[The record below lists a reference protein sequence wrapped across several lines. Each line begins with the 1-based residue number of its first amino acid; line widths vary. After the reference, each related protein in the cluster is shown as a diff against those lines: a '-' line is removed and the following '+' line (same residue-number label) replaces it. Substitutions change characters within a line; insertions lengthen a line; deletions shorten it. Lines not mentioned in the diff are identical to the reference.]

1 MLPVLKLK
9 IFPSN
14 PFEVREY
21 KMKFATKVSI
31 LFLYLLTVSSSTIS
45 EEQEI
50 SDLNTSQ
57 TKSEHSRLPLKELRA
72 FTQVFEQIRQGY
84 IEKVEDQQL
93 LQNAITGML
102 LELDPHSAYLSKQEY
117 MNLQEN
123 TSGHYGGLGIE
134 ISAEDGLIKVIAPID
149 NSPAERMGI
158 RAGDLIVEI
167 NGSSVR
173 GLALPKAIEQLRGEK
188 GSSIDLSVFR
198 DGEDELLKFNIIRDK
213 IYTSAVES
221 RFLRP
226 GFAYI
231 RISQFQKDSGNDF
244 IETLKKLKGES
255 SNNLQLLGL
264 ILDLRNNPGGLV
276 PAAVQVADAL
286 LDNRTIVYTE
296 GRMVSANVSFNSNP
310 GDLIQQIPIV
320 VLINGG
326 SASASE
332 IVAGALQDHRRAVI
346 VGTQSFGKG
355 SVQTVLP
362 LGDGRAV
369 KLTTARYFTPKGRSI
384 QAQGIEPDII
394 IPKVN
399 SQIPIQKKRLRES
412 DLEGHL
418 AVQQE
423 LDKESV
429 IELEDLNNDNQ
440 LKEALNILRGSR
452 LLRTSGAET

>member
-1 MLPVLKLK
+1 MKCNKKVL
-9 IFPSN
+9 
-14 PFEVREY
+14 
-21 KMKFATKVSI
+21 I
-31 LFLYLLTVSSSTIS
+31 LCLYLTTVSWFTIS
-45 EEQEI
+45 EELKI
-50 SDLNTSQ
+50 SDQDTARAMQ
-57 TKSEHSRLPLKELRA
+57 ERSRLPLQELRS

-93 LQNAITGML
+93 LENAITGML

-117 MNLQEN
+117 QNLQEN
-123 TSGHYGGLGIE
+123 TSGYYGGLGIE
-134 ISAEDGLIKVIAPID
+134 ISAEDGLIKVISPID
-149 NSPAERMGI
+149 NSPAERIGI

-173 GLALPKAIEQLRGEK
+173 GLALPRAIAKLRGKK
-188 GSSIDLSVFR
+188 GSTINISVIR
-198 DGEDELLKFNIIRDK
+198 DDEDELLSFTITRDE
-213 IYTSAVES
+213 ISTSSVKS
-221 RFLRP
+221 RILRP

-231 RISQFQKDSGNDF
+231 RISQFQKDSGEDF
-244 IETLKKLKGES
+244 VEALKNLKS
-255 SNNLQLLGL
+255 DNSNIGQLLGL

-286 LDNRTIVYTE
+286 LDHGTIVYTE
-296 GRMVSANVSFNSNP
+296 GRLASANVTFNSTP
-310 GDLIQQIPIV
+310 GDLIQHIPIV

-355 SVQTVLP
+355 SVQTLLP

-384 QAQGIEPDII
+384 QAQGIEPDVI
-394 IPKVN
+394 IPRVDV
-399 SQIPIQKKRLRES
+399 QIPLQQKRLRES

-418 AVQQE
+418 EMHQE
-423 LDKESV
+423 LGEKSE
-429 IELEDLNNDNQ
+429 IEIENLNNDNQ

-452 LLRTSGAET
+452 LFLTSGTET

>member
-1 MLPVLKLK
+1 MKCNKKVL
-9 IFPSN
+9 
-14 PFEVREY
+14 
-21 KMKFATKVSI
+21 I
-31 LFLYLLTVSSSTIS
+31 LCLYLTTVSWFTIS
-45 EEQEI
+45 EELKI
-50 SDLNTSQ
+50 SDQDTARALQ
-57 TKSEHSRLPLKELRA
+57 ERSRLPLQELRS

-93 LQNAITGML
+93 LENAITGML
-102 LELDPHSAYLSKQEY
+102 LELDPHSAYLSKQDY
-117 MNLQEN
+117 QNLQEN
-123 TSGHYGGLGIE
+123 TSGYYGGLGIE
-134 ISAEDGLIKVIAPID
+134 ISAEDGLIKVISPID
-149 NSPAERMGI
+149 NSPAERIGI

-173 GLALPKAIEQLRGEK
+173 GLALPRAIAKLRGKK
-188 GSSIDLSVFR
+188 GSTINISVIR
-198 DGEDELLKFNIIRDK
+198 DDEDELLSFTIIRDE
-213 IYTSAVES
+213 IYTSSVK
-221 RFLRP
+221 RRILRP

-231 RISQFQKDSGNDF
+231 RISQFQKDSGEDF
-244 IETLKKLKGES
+244 VEALKNLKS
-255 SNNLQLLGL
+255 DNSNIGQLLGL

-286 LDNRTIVYTE
+286 LDHGTIVYTE
-296 GRMVSANVSFNSNP
+296 GRLASANVTFNSTP
-310 GDLIQQIPIV
+310 GDLIQHIPIV

-355 SVQTVLP
+355 SVQTLLP

-384 QAQGIEPDII
+384 QAQGIEPDVI
-394 IPKVN
+394 IPRVDV
-399 SQIPIQKKRLRES
+399 QIPLQQKRLRES

-418 AVQQE
+418 EVHQE
-423 LDKESV
+423 LGEKSK
-429 IELEDLNNDNQ
+429 IEIEDLNNDNQ

-452 LLRTSGAET
+452 LFLTSGTET

>member
-1 MLPVLKLK
+1 MKCNKKVL
-9 IFPSN
+9 
-14 PFEVREY
+14 
-21 KMKFATKVSI
+21 I
-31 LFLYLLTVSSSTIS
+31 LCLYLTTVSWFTIS
-45 EEQEI
+45 EELKI
-50 SDLNTSQ
+50 SDQDTARALQ
-57 TKSEHSRLPLKELRA
+57 ERSRLPLQELRS

-93 LQNAITGML
+93 LENAITGML

-117 MNLQEN
+117 QNLQEN
-123 TSGHYGGLGIE
+123 TSGYYGGLGIE
-134 ISAEDGLIKVIAPID
+134 ISAEDGLIKVISPID
-149 NSPAERMGI
+149 NSPAERIGI

-173 GLALPKAIEQLRGEK
+173 GLALPRAIAKLRGKK
-188 GSSIDLSVFR
+188 GSTINISVIR
-198 DGEDELLKFNIIRDK
+198 DDEDELLSFTIIRDE
-213 IYTSAVES
+213 IYTSSVK
-221 RFLRP
+221 RRILRP

-231 RISQFQKDSGNDF
+231 RISQFQKDSGEDF
-244 IETLKKLKGES
+244 VEALKNLKS
-255 SNNLQLLGL
+255 DNSNIGQLLGL

-286 LDNRTIVYTE
+286 LDHGTIVYTE
-296 GRMVSANVSFNSNP
+296 GRLASANVTFNSTP
-310 GDLIQQIPIV
+310 GDLIQHIPIV

-355 SVQTVLP
+355 SVQTLLP

-384 QAQGIEPDII
+384 QAQGIEPDVI
-394 IPKVN
+394 IPRVDV
-399 SQIPIQKKRLRES
+399 QIPLQQKRLRES

-418 AVQQE
+418 EVHQE
-423 LDKESV
+423 LGEKSK
-429 IELEDLNNDNQ
+429 IEIEDLNNDNQ

-452 LLRTSGAET
+452 LFLTSGTET

>member
-1 MLPVLKLK
+1 MKCNKKVL
-9 IFPSN
+9 
-14 PFEVREY
+14 
-21 KMKFATKVSI
+21 I
-31 LFLYLLTVSSSTIS
+31 LCLYLTTVSWFTIS
-45 EEQEI
+45 EELKI
-50 SDLNTSQ
+50 SDQDTARAMQ
-57 TKSEHSRLPLKELRA
+57 ERSRLPLQELRS

-93 LQNAITGML
+93 LENAITGML

-117 MNLQEN
+117 QNLQEN
-123 TSGHYGGLGIE
+123 TSGYYGGLGIE
-134 ISAEDGLIKVIAPID
+134 ISAEDGLIKVISPID
-149 NSPAERMGI
+149 NSPAERIGI

-173 GLALPKAIEQLRGEK
+173 GLALPRAIAKLRGEK
-188 GSSIDLSVFR
+188 GSTINISVIR
-198 DGEDELLKFNIIRDK
+198 DDEDELLSFTIIRDE
-213 IYTSAVES
+213 IYTSSVK
-221 RFLRP
+221 RRILRP

-231 RISQFQKDSGNDF
+231 RISQFQKDSGEDF
-244 IETLKKLKGES
+244 VEALKNLKS
-255 SNNLQLLGL
+255 DNSNIGQLLGL

-286 LDNRTIVYTE
+286 LDHGTIVYTE
-296 GRMVSANVSFNSNP
+296 GRLASANVTFNSTP
-310 GDLIQQIPIV
+310 GDLIQHIPIV

-355 SVQTVLP
+355 SVQTLLP

-384 QAQGIEPDII
+384 QAQGIEPDVI
-394 IPKVN
+394 IPRVDV
-399 SQIPIQKKRLRES
+399 QIPLQQKRLRES

-418 AVQQE
+418 EVHQE
-423 LDKESV
+423 LGEKSK
-429 IELEDLNNDNQ
+429 IEIEDLNNDNQ

-452 LLRTSGAET
+452 LFLTSGTET

>member
-1 MLPVLKLK
+1 MKCNKKVLILCLYLTTVSWFTISDELK
-9 IFPSN
+9 ISDQDTA
-14 PFEVREY
+14 RT
-21 KMKFATKVSI
+21 M
-31 LFLYLLTVSSSTIS
+31 
-45 EEQEI
+45 QER
-50 SDLNTSQ
+50 
-57 TKSEHSRLPLKELRA
+57 SRLPLQELRS

-93 LQNAITGML
+93 LENAITGML
-102 LELDPHSAYLSKQEY
+102 LELDPHSAYLSKQDY
-117 MNLQEN
+117 QNLQEN
-123 TSGHYGGLGIE
+123 TSGYYGGLGIE
-134 ISAEDGLIKVIAPID
+134 ISAEDGLIKVISPID
-149 NSPAERMGI
+149 NSPAERIGI

-173 GLALPKAIEQLRGEK
+173 GLALPRAIAKLRGKK
-188 GSSIDLSVFR
+188 GSTIDISVIR
-198 DGEDELLKFNIIRDK
+198 DDEDELLSFTIIRDE
-213 IYTSAVES
+213 IYTSSVK
-221 RFLRP
+221 RRILRP

-231 RISQFQKDSGNDF
+231 RISQFQKDSGEDF
-244 IETLKKLKGES
+244 VEALKNLKS
-255 SNNLQLLGL
+255 DNSNIGQLLGL

-286 LDNRTIVYTE
+286 LDHGTIVYTE
-296 GRMVSANVSFNSNP
+296 GRLASANVTFNSTP
-310 GDLIQQIPIV
+310 GDLIPHIPVV

-355 SVQTVLP
+355 SVQTLLP

-384 QAQGIEPDII
+384 QAQGIEPDVI
-394 IPKVN
+394 IPRVDV
-399 SQIPIQKKRLRES
+399 QIPLQQKRLRES

-418 AVQQE
+418 EVHQE
-423 LDKESV
+423 LGEKSK
-429 IELEDLNNDNQ
+429 IEIEDLNNDNQ

-452 LLRTSGAET
+452 LFLTSGTET

>member
-1 MLPVLKLK
+1 MKCNKKVL
-9 IFPSN
+9 
-14 PFEVREY
+14 
-21 KMKFATKVSI
+21 I
-31 LFLYLLTVSSSTIS
+31 LCLYLTTVSWFTIS
-45 EEQEI
+45 EELKI
-50 SDLNTSQ
+50 SDQDTARAMQ
-57 TKSEHSRLPLKELRA
+57 ERSRLPLQELRS

-93 LQNAITGML
+93 LENAITGML
-102 LELDPHSAYLSKQEY
+102 LELDPHSAYLSKQDY
-117 MNLQEN
+117 QNLQEN
-123 TSGHYGGLGIE
+123 TSGYYGGLGIE
-134 ISAEDGLIKVIAPID
+134 ISAEDGLIKVISPID
-149 NSPAERMGI
+149 NSPAERIGI

-173 GLALPKAIEQLRGEK
+173 GLALPRAIAKLRGKK
-188 GSSIDLSVFR
+188 GSTINISVIR
-198 DGEDELLKFNIIRDK
+198 DDEDELLSFTIIRDE
-213 IYTSAVES
+213 IYTSSVK
-221 RFLRP
+221 RRILRP

-231 RISQFQKDSGNDF
+231 RISQFQKDSGEDF
-244 IETLKKLKGES
+244 VEALKNLKS
-255 SNNLQLLGL
+255 DNSNIGQLLGL

-286 LDNRTIVYTE
+286 LDHGTIVYTE
-296 GRMVSANVSFNSNP
+296 GRLASANVTFNSTP
-310 GDLIQQIPIV
+310 GDLIQHIPIV

-355 SVQTVLP
+355 SVQTLLP

-384 QAQGIEPDII
+384 QAQGIEPDVI
-394 IPKVN
+394 IPRVDV
-399 SQIPIQKKRLRES
+399 QIPLQQKRLRES

-418 AVQQE
+418 EVHQE
-423 LDKESV
+423 LGEKSK
-429 IELEDLNNDNQ
+429 IEIEDLNNDNQ

-452 LLRTSGAET
+452 LFLTSGTET

>member
-1 MLPVLKLK
+1 MKCNKKVLTLC
-9 IFPSN
+9 
-14 PFEVREY
+14 
-21 KMKFATKVSI
+21 
-31 LFLYLLTVSSSTIS
+31 LYLTTVSWFTIS
-45 EEQEI
+45 EELKI
-50 SDLNTSQ
+50 SDQDTARAMQ
-57 TKSEHSRLPLKELRA
+57 ERSRLPLQELRS

-93 LQNAITGML
+93 LENAITGML

-117 MNLQEN
+117 QNLQEN
-123 TSGHYGGLGIE
+123 TSGYYGGLGIE
-134 ISAEDGLIKVIAPID
+134 ISAEDGLIKVISPID
-149 NSPAERMGI
+149 NSPAERIGI

-173 GLALPKAIEQLRGEK
+173 GLALPRAIAKLRGEK
-188 GSSIDLSVFR
+188 GSTINISVIR
-198 DGEDELLKFNIIRDK
+198 DDEDELLSFTIIRDE
-213 IYTSAVES
+213 IYTSSVK
-221 RFLRP
+221 RRILRP

-231 RISQFQKDSGNDF
+231 RISQFQKDSGEDF
-244 IETLKKLKGES
+244 VEALKNLKS
-255 SNNLQLLGL
+255 DNSNIGQLLGL

-286 LDNRTIVYTE
+286 LDHGTIVYTE
-296 GRMVSANVSFNSNP
+296 GRLASANVTFNSTP
-310 GDLIQQIPIV
+310 GDLIQHIPIV

-355 SVQTVLP
+355 SVQTLLP

-384 QAQGIEPDII
+384 QAQGIEPDVI
-394 IPKVN
+394 IPRVDV
-399 SQIPIQKKRLRES
+399 QIPLQQKRLRES

-418 AVQQE
+418 EVHQE
-423 LDKESV
+423 LGEKSK
-429 IELEDLNNDNQ
+429 IEIEDLNNDNQ

-452 LLRTSGAET
+452 LFLTSGTET

>member
-1 MLPVLKLK
+1 
-9 IFPSN
+9 
-14 PFEVREY
+14 
-21 KMKFATKVSI
+21 MKFAKKVSI

-50 SDLNTSQ
+50 SDLNTSR

-173 GLALPKAIEQLRGEK
+173 GLALPRAIEQLRGEK

-231 RISQFQKDSGNDF
+231 RISQFQKDSGEDF
-244 IETLKKLKGES
+244 VETLKKLKGES
-255 SNNLQLLGL
+255 SNNLKLLGL

-286 LDNRTIVYTE
+286 LDNRTIVYLDTYKDDE
-296 GRMVSANVSFNSNP
+296 CRHTSKKCTDCHSGR
-310 GDLIQQIPIV
+310 
-320 VLINGG
+320 
-326 SASASE
+326 
-332 IVAGALQDHRRAVI
+332 R
-346 VGTQSFGKG
+346 
-355 SVQTVLP
+355 
-362 LGDGRAV
+362 
-369 KLTTARYFTPKGRSI
+369 
-384 QAQGIEPDII
+384 
-394 IPKVN
+394 
-399 SQIPIQKKRLRES
+399 
-412 DLEGHL
+412 
-418 AVQQE
+418 
-423 LDKESV
+423 
-429 IELEDLNNDNQ
+429 
-440 LKEALNILRGSR
+440 
-452 LLRTSGAET
+452 